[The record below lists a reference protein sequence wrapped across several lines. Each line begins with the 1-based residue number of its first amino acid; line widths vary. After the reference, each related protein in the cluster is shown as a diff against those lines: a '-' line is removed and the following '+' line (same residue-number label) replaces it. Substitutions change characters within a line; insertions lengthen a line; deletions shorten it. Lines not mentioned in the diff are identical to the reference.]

1 LLRRQEIKF
10 GDKKDSYP
18 LPLVDRILSSLRD
31 ARYLSSID
39 LKSAFWQI
47 PLEKSSREKTAF
59 SVPGCGLYH
68 FRRMPFGL
76 SNAAQTHQRLMDK
89 ILGPELEPR
98 VFVYLDDVIVTS
110 RTFSE
115 HIALLKE
122 VCKRLE
128 DANLTVNLEKCKFFR
143 SSLHYLG
150 FVVNREGLRTDPDKI
165 TAMVNYPAPTTTTEL
180 KRFLGLCSWYRRFIP
195 HFSSIVAPLNA
206 LLKNKGRKLPI
217 TLDQTALKSFRT
229 IKEALV
235 SAPVLA
241 SPKVIAYA
249 SRTLTKPERNYSVGE
264 KECLAVI
271 IAIEKFRPYV
281 EGIKFKV
288 ITDHSCLQFLQ
299 KMSNPTGRLA
309 RWSLKRQQYDY
320 DIEYRKGAH

>member
-1 LLRRQEIKF
+1 
-10 GDKKDSYP
+10 
-18 LPLVDRILSSLRD
+18 
-31 ARYLSSID
+31 
-39 LKSAFWQI
+39 
-47 PLEKSSREKTAF
+47 
-59 SVPGCGLYH
+59 
-68 FRRMPFGL
+68 
-76 SNAAQTHQRLMDK
+76 
-89 ILGPELEPR
+89 

-229 IKEALV
+229 IKEVLV

-241 SPKVIAYA
+241 SPDFSLPFTIQCDASNYGLGAALTQFQSGQEKVIAYA

-281 EGIKFKV
+281 EGAFPKESETV
-288 ITDHSCLQFLQ
+288 
-299 KMSNPTGRLA
+299 G
-309 RWSLKRQQYDY
+309 KRESIDN
-320 DIEYRKGAH
+320 